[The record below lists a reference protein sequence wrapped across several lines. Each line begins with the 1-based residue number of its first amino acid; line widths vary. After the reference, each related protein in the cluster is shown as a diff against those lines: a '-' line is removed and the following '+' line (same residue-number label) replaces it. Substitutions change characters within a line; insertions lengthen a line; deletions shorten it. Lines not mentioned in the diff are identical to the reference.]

1 MLDFL
6 LDGIGQ
12 KRVQKLCGKRILVVE
27 TSDLKKFELTR
38 RFYEGIDYV
47 EEAHIREFYDEG
59 EGKVVFWKKLN

>member
-1 MLDFL
+1 
-6 LDGIGQ
+6 
-12 KRVQKLCGKRILVVE
+12 VE